1 MNSRTTALIPANNA
15 GIGSTDDW
23 VPDLFGQLMKTQQ
36 EKTKASQTDRQ
47 AGHDLND
54 RATKLYEDYNN
65 IQQVLQSGQVTY
77 GSQAYVDLSTT
88 AQDLRNQ
95 AQDLD
100 KQHVKKIIDSAQE
113 SGQSTQLQQDAMTLA
128 QHISPQSPPLPQNQL
143 QTQCPSFAIVLIIA
157 ILTILMTVI
166 ATLIIT
172 LIFKSGRVSVGV
184 VLSQVHDGF
193 PPQGGKPK
201 LRGCP
206 WTIH

>member
-100 KQHVKKIIDSAQE
+100 KQHVKKIIDSAKE

-143 QTQCPSFAIVLIIA
+143 QTQCPS
-157 ILTILMTVI
+157 
-166 ATLIIT
+166 
-172 LIFKSGRVSVGV
+172 SGNKTQICNRVDHCHFDHPHDCHCHPHHHPH
-184 VLSQVHDGF
+184 LQVWKGI
-193 PPQGGKPK
+193 
-201 LRGCP
+201 C
-206 WTIH
+206 WCCT